1 MNRPGA
7 FAHRT
12 RFTPGSTSGSEVAA
26 VRLWGELD
34 LSTGG
39 ELDAVTEM
47 CLALRPEGIR
57 VDLTN
62 LRFMDC
68 AGLRHLE
75 DAAARAAEAGIAYT
89 LCGTPRPLV
98 ARLLIYTGTAV
109 LFRSAPPS
117 DVAGPSVAGP
127 EPAWAP
133 TRRAVRCWE
142 RVVRL
147 SMLTV
152 ASGTVATTLFLAA
165 FMEAA

>member
-1 MNRPGA
+1 MNRSGA

-12 RFTPGSTSGSEVAA
+12 RFTPGSTPGAEVAA

-57 VDLTN
+57 VDLTG

-98 ARLLIYTGTAV
+98 IRLLTYTGTAV
-109 LFRSAPPS
+109 LFASAPTP
-117 DVAGPSVAGP
+117 DVAAPSTAGR
-127 EPAWAP
+127 EPARAP
-133 TRRAVRCWE
+133 GRRAVRCWE

-147 SMLTV
+147 SMLTA
-152 ASGTVATTLFLAA
+152 ASGTVATSLFLSA